1 MLPDPSTEGVVT
13 MRDVAELWT
22 HRQTAAFLRVT
33 PGTLYVW
40 LSKGVG
46 PRSYKIGG
54 TRRYDPTDIQEFV
67 HQRAEGVRHHA

>member
-1 MLPDPSTEGVVT
+1 

-54 TRRYDPTDIQEFV
+54 CRRYDPTDIQEFV
-67 HQRAEGVRHHA
+67 RQRIERSSSHATA